1 MSPVP
6 LDVPFIVA
14 NEDGNFAELTGRAR
28 ARSLARRMSADRQRA
43 VVVQRGVLIAC
54 ASNGRLLP
62 AKWFRRWPAHTQR
75 QWLDIAPT
83 ETT

>member
-28 ARSLARRMSADRQRA
+28 ARNMARRMSAGRQRA
-43 VVVQRGVLIAC
+43 VVVQRGVLVAC

-62 AKWFRRWPAHTQR
+62 AKWFKRWPPHTQR
-75 QWLDIAPT
+75 AWLAIAPQ
-83 ETT
+83 ED